1 VRANEKTI
9 QTLIKL
15 ASNNSNFESLSRE
28 AWSVFET
35 LRLDTRTSTTTS
47 LESSVVDAVRVSVG
61 EILKPI
67 LPAPELS
74 PSRKIARGV
83 WDIVTDS
90 FRHACRAVSVDSR
103 GRGFQADTT
112 QHARQ
117 SASSQRTIASLIWR
131 GSDSACSL
139 RPFPPLTAPPIPS
152 FSSLIARVVSAT
164 QSVHKHDMPCD
175 DSWTNDG
182 NKLRQDVPP
191 RRAG

>member
-1 VRANEKTI
+1 LKYSDEPAGTRAIIFALACTKACHTKKININNTCISKSSTAAEVRANEKTI

-90 FRHACRAVSVDSR
+90 FRHAFLVFLAGLYFIFAGMALNKAGTTVVPHLWTLAEEA
-103 GRGFQADTT
+103 FKPIQAST
-112 QHARQ
+112 QDKALLAKEQ
-117 SASSQRTIASLIWR
+117 S
-131 GSDSACSL
+131 
-139 RPFPPLTAPPIPS
+139 P
-152 FSSLIARVVSAT
+152 
-164 QSVHKHDMPCD
+164 H
-175 DSWTNDG
+175 
-182 NKLRQDVPP
+182 
-191 RRAG
+191 